1 MRADKSRPVPISY
14 TWQNFLLRWDNMED
28 IIELGS
34 SHVFFQHH
42 MCVQLN
48 QIFPPFFPL
57 FSMGA
62 LSHFFSLK
70 AACVILEFPHR
81 VCCQS
86 SFFNHDWEY
95 FSCNMRWKINIVG
108 GKSIWEIKD
117 ATHTK
122 RKKTRG
128 SVGFDKMLILTD
140 FFSQRITMKP
150 SSIWHDDS
158 WKHSKRIP
166 NYSIVLKWLHWLK
179 FISKRTST
187 CFLQE
192 K

>member
-1 MRADKSRPVPISY
+1 MLYVCVLWHGGAFFYLHHSWQRKKRCWSVVKSVVMRADKSRPVPISY

-70 AACVILEFPHR
+70 AVSSLSFPTGF
-81 VCCQS
+81 VVKAP
-86 SFFNHDWEY
+86 FLIMTE
-95 FSCNMRWKINIVG
+95 NISAATWDE
-108 GKSIWEIKD
+108 KSILSVENQSGGDKRCY
-117 ATHTK
+117 THTK
-122 RKKTRG
+122 KKNHYSRRI
-128 SVGFDKMLILTD
+128 SFDNNL
-140 FFSQRITMKP
+140 
-150 SSIWHDDS
+150 
-158 WKHSKRIP
+158 
-166 NYSIVLKWLHWLK
+166 
-179 FISKRTST
+179 
-187 CFLQE
+187 
-192 K
+192 